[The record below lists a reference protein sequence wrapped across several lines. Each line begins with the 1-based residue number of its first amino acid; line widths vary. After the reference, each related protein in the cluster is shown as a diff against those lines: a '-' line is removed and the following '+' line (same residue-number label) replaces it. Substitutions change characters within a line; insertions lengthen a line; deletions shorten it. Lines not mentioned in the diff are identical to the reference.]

1 MSDSSGEGSCI
12 RNSCEGA
19 SIQGQQELYH
29 LLFLILSYVL
39 ENPPKHFLI
48 QSLPGEFRKLT
59 LSFPL
64 VQQNRPIGSR

>member
-1 MSDSSGEGSCI
+1 MSDSSGDGSCI

-29 LLFLILSYVL
+29 FLILILSYVL
-39 ENPPKHFLI
+39 ENPPKHFFI
-48 QSLPGEFRKLT
+48 QTLPGEFHKLT
-59 LSFPL
+59 LSFSR